1 MNRSAFTLPFM
12 SADNFCTSESLAL
25 LDCRVELVNL
35 VALHRINIQRDSPES
50 REVPMSML
58 RVLLLLP
65 AMVLTA
71 CSQTPPPNQNLLTEL
86 DGPLA
91 QMQVDGRQLYQR
103 MQKLTLD
110 KSCTTDQQCQVLGIG
125 SRPCGGPEQFLLFS
139 TQQTDQ
145 KMLTITNDRYS
156 RIRQEQQQRLGLRST
171 CQQLIAPVPACRQ
184 QQCVLLDANH

>member
-1 MNRSAFTLPFM
+1 MP
-12 SADNFCTSESLAL
+12 
-25 LDCRVELVNL
+25 
-35 VALHRINIQRDSPES
+35 
-50 REVPMSML
+50 ML
-58 RVLLLLP
+58 RVLMLLP
-65 AMVLTA
+65 AVMLSA
-71 CSQTPPPNQNLLTEL
+71 CSQTPPSNQNLLTEL

-145 KMLTITNDRYS
+145 KMLTITNDRYT
-156 RIRQEQQQRLGLRST
+156 RIRQEQQQRLGQRSI
-171 CQQLIAPVPACRQ
+171 CQQLVAPQPACRQ
-184 QQCVLLDANH
+184 QQCVLLNSER